1 MATFT
6 AATVIANSR
15 TPLSVAIQ
23 VANVG
28 GVDAPVF
35 SYTRTNLLAALLPG
49 PLKAKLARTVDWS
62 VLNIITGTE
71 TQDDFIRI
79 SKLEG
84 GMQVSLVP
92 PTYTVTVVFVADA
105 LNFGIERD
113 NEGPVAC
120 DLLVELRLEH
130 SNER

>member
-92 PTYTVTVVFVADA
+92 PNYTVTVVFVADA